1 MRLAEASLADRYAMN
16 SPKGISLIENNRL
29 VAVNQNLTVLD
40 MVEPSQHIL
49 WFSGIDGIIRIALS
63 DLKKSVTD
71 RDAPLDYARLDRA
84 DGMNS
89 IQCSVGAPNMAITPD
104 DKLWVATVKGL
115 AMLDLARLQQAN
127 TKPKVFVGT
136 VTIGKRK
143 ELAGRE
149 LVLAPG
155 SHHVEL

>member
-1 MRLAEASLADRYAMN
+1 MN

-29 VAVNQNLTVLD
+29 VAVNENLKVLD
-40 MVEPSQHIL
+40 MVESSQHNL

-71 RDAPLDYARLDRA
+71 RDAPLDYARFDRA

-104 DKLWVATVKGL
+104 DKLWVANSKGPGHARPRSIAAGEHQADGPLWERSQLEKTRNSL
-115 AMLDLARLQQAN
+115 AA
-127 TKPKVFVGT
+127 
-136 VTIGKRK
+136 
-143 ELAGRE
+143 
-149 LVLAPG
+149 
-155 SHHVEL
+155 S